1 MKHLRIISI
10 VLAGTIFCFSP
21 VFAQN
26 GVESAKNGIEYN
38 SNASAHDGIVS
49 TTAAL
54 NNTSAI
60 SCNASDQND
69 CKIPDDPDLIIGHL
83 DNGMTYYIRHNANPA
98 GCADFYIVHN
108 VGALQEEDNQNGL
121 AHFLEHMAFN
131 GTKHFPDKKLLEF
144 LEKDGVRFGYDVN
157 AYTSRTETV
166 YNISSVPLVRES
178 FVDSVLLVLHD
189 WSCDISCEQKD
200 LDDERGVISEEW
212 RRRDDQRTRMAM
224 KQSNLLYNGSKHCD
238 RNVIG
243 TLEIINGFSR
253 NEILDFYH
261 KWYRPDLQ
269 AIMIVGDFDAEEMEQ
284 KVRAKLSDIPAA
296 INPAQKEVYDIPAL
310 NGPLFENMT
319 DPEVSIF
326 TLKMMIRQDVPCRE
340 VRGTEGFYRD
350 NFTKLIVEHLIYDRL
365 KEAGKGKDSP
375 VKSSVFSCNAYGT
388 DFYNNLFTMIPKD
401 KHRLKDCL
409 VFLERE
415 LKRCKDFGFTD
426 EELENARFKTLQ
438 DLRLDRVK
446 TVESTTSEELE
457 KIYVNSWLRGF
468 PNTDPVTLDD
478 IRRSILSG
486 ITAEEVNSAMLD
498 LLTSNERIYSYV
510 INEKETGLLPSKEEM
525 QEIIDEVSKETL
537 EPRYLKFKKID
548 LSIDTA
554 QGKIVKTSQM
564 KGSDTEVWTL
574 SNGAKV
580 WFTPCAPVKANT
592 HLSVCV
598 NFKTGL
604 SSTGAAPSAER
615 FANTYIARY
624 AGFRGLDAVQV
635 KNRQEC
641 SGVSY
646 LISKNSSAR
655 SVIQLS
661 SDGQNAEKAFAVL
674 HLLVTEPYLGS
685 ENTFDKYQHNTLS
698 SLKKKKTESALFEQ
712 DCRDIIYSGN
722 PYRTSVDTAVVAAT
736 SLEDVQHIFDR
747 HFTKFDDMEVFI
759 ATDLDKED
767 VKDYVCRYIASLTGD
782 YAKEGKKVK
791 PISPDYRGKNELVRT
806 VDTKSSPKTQIQSR
820 YRYTLKNSPK
830 ENVTLDILDYI
841 LSDRYLNQIREKRG
855 GTYHIGFSS
864 ERSGKALATVESFV
878 DFQTRPEMKD
888 ILLEDVDAVLD
899 EMCKNG
905 PTRAEMDAAVSYLIK
920 ADAKKKEKDS
930 NSVSAQNHKVYLL
943 VEFGQKEADDYVK
956 LIKSITTEGV
966 RKLAVKIAVG
976 DRFTGVYTEE

>member
-1 MKHLRIISI
+1 MKYGLVVISDNRVMKHLRIISI
-10 VLAGTIFCFSP
+10 VLAGTIFCFGTAA
-21 VFAQN
+21 AQN
-26 GVESAKNGIEYN
+26 ASNGNAATQNALESNGR
-38 SNASAHDGIVS
+38 
-49 TTAAL
+49 
-54 NNTSAI
+54 
-60 SCNASDQND
+60 
-69 CKIPDDPDLIIGHL
+69 IPDDPELIIGHL
-83 DNGMTYYIRHNANPA
+83 DNGMTYYIRHNGNPA

-131 GTKHFPDKKLLEF
+131 GTKHFPYKKLLEF

-189 WSCDISCEQKD
+189 WSCDISCEQND

-238 RNVIG
+238 RSVIG

-253 NEILDFYH
+253 DEILDFYH

-269 AIMIVGDFDAEEMEQ
+269 AIMIVGDFDAEDMEQ
-284 KVRAKLSDIPAA
+284 KVRAKFSDIPAA
-296 INPAQKEVYDIPAL
+296 VNPAQKENYEIPAL

-319 DPEVSIF
+319 DHEVSIY
-326 TLKMMIRQDVPCRE
+326 TLKMMIRQDVPGRE
-340 VRGTEGFYRD
+340 IRGTEAYYRD
-350 NFTKLIVEHLIYDRL
+350 YFTKLIVEHLIYDRL

-388 DFYNNLFTMIPKD
+388 DFYNNLFTIIPKD
-401 KHRLKDCL
+401 KHRLKECL

-415 LKRCKDFGFTD
+415 LKRCKDFGFTG
-426 EELENARFKTLQ
+426 EEIENARFKTLQ
-438 DLRLDRVK
+438 DLRLDRIK

-457 KIYVNSWLRGF
+457 KIYINSWLRGF
-468 PNTDPVTLDD
+468 PNTDPVTIDD
-478 IRRSILSG
+478 IRRTVLSE
-486 ITAEEVNSAMLD
+486 ITADEVHNAMQE
-498 LLTSNERIYSYV
+498 LLASNERIYSYV
-510 INEKETGLLPSKEEM
+510 INDKDIDIVPSKEEM
-525 QEIIDEVSKETL
+525 QEVIAEVGKETL
-537 EPRYLKFKKID
+537 EPRYIKFKKID
-548 LSIDTA
+548 LSVDSTP
-554 QGKIVKTSQM
+554 GKIVKTART

-592 HLSVCV
+592 HLSICV
-598 NFKTGL
+598 NFKTGY
-604 SSTGAAPSAER
+604 SSCSTDPSAER
-615 FANTYIARY
+615 FANSYIARN
-624 AGFRGLDAVQV
+624 AGFRGLDATQV
-635 KNRQEC
+635 RNRQEC

-646 LISKNSSAR
+646 LVSKNSSSR
-655 SVIQLS
+655 SVLQLS
-661 SDGQNAEKAFAVL
+661 ADEHNTEKAFTIL

-685 ENTFDKYQHNTLS
+685 ENTFDKYRNNTLS
-698 SLKKKKTESALFEQ
+698 NLRKKKTESAVFEEE
-712 DCRDIIYSGN
+712 CRDMIYSHN
-722 PYRTSVDTAVVAAT
+722 PYKTSVDTAVVAST
-736 SLEDVQHIFDR
+736 SLEDVQYIFNR
-747 HFTKFDDMEVFI
+747 HYSKFDDMEVFI
-759 ATDLDKED
+759 ATDLDKEEI
-767 VKDYVCRYIASLTGD
+767 KDYVCRYIASLTGD
-782 YAKEGKKVK
+782 YAKDGKKVA
-791 PISPDYRGKNELVRT
+791 PVSPNYRGKNELVRT
-806 VDTKSSPKTQIQSR
+806 ADAKSSPKTQIQSR
-820 YRYTLKNSPK
+820 YRYTLKNAPK

-864 ERSGKALATVESFV
+864 ERSGKKLATVESFV
-878 DFQTRPEMKD
+878 DFQTRPEMRD
-888 ILLEDVDAVLD
+888 ILLEDVDDVLD

-905 PTRAEMDAAVSYLIK
+905 PTQAEMDAAVRYYIK
-920 ADAKKKEKDS
+920 ADANRKEKES
-930 NSVSAQNHKVYLL
+930 NSVSSQNHKVYLL

-956 LIKSITTEGV
+956 LINSITAEDV
-966 RKLAVKIAVG
+966 RKLAVRIASG